1 MPASAA
7 RKNRWR
13 RWLGSACLGLAL
25 LIGATGCLNFL
36 HPVEAEPERLATCQ
50 ALPNASKA
58 GVYVFIVNGNDPFG
72 YGNLSGVR
80 DHLNALGFTKTYY
93 GQLFHGLWLA
103 EKMRL
108 VHEESPQARV
118 AVIGYSFG
126 CPTARWLAKRAA
138 EDGCPVDLL
147 IYLDSFGLV
156 ESSSQP
162 AAGRILHVQS
172 SGSWWNRPTYLQEAE
187 NLRLA
192 DTGHFDVPTHPQTLN
207 LLADE
212 LTSVAAQVQ
221 VYRIEAGPE
230 VPLVDPA
237 PPPRAI
243 TARKVSPPDEW
254 DFLKPLEQQGV
265 PVGSPPYGEPA
276 NGLPV
281 STHRPVGN

>member
-1 MPASAA
+1 MPASAVTT
-7 RKNRWR
+7 NGWR
-13 RWLGSACLGLAL
+13 RWLCSTWLSLAL
-25 LIGATGCLNFL
+25 PLGATGCLNFC
-36 HPVEAEPERLATCQ
+36 HPVKEEPERLATCQ
-50 ALPNASKA
+50 GLPDASKA

-80 DHLNALGFTKTYY
+80 DHLNSLGYTKTYY
-93 GQLFHGLWLA
+93 GQLFHGLWLR
-103 EKMRL
+103 EKMQQVRD
-108 VHEESPQARV
+108 ENPEARV
-118 AVIGYSFG
+118 AVVGYSFG

-138 EDGCPVDLL
+138 EDGTPVDLL

-156 ESSSQP
+156 ESSTQP
-162 AAGRILHVQS
+162 EAGRILHVQS
-172 SGSWWNRPTYLQEAE
+172 SGAWWNRPTYLEGAE

-212 LTSVAAQVQ
+212 LTSVASQVR

-230 VPLVDPA
+230 LPLVDPA
-237 PPPRAI
+237 PPPRRI

-254 DFLKPLEQQGV
+254 DFLKPLDQQGV
-265 PVGSPPYGEPA
+265 PVSNPPPAVPA

-281 STHRPVGN
+281 SIHRPVGN